1 MAGPTRHPDGALDPL
16 RRIGARPYG
25 YDFYLALRL
34 IECAHPDKPR
44 IGASKRLKDDAVR
57 LGQEASL
64 SFAPSTVRALAAPE
78 EGRPARLLFSFFGL
92 LGPNGPLPLHL
103 TEYARDRVLNQG
115 DPTLVRF
122 LDLFHHRMLS
132 LFYRAWANAQPVVSL
147 DRPDEDRFGDYLG
160 ALGGYGQTSLRER
173 DGVPDYAKL
182 AFTGLMA
189 RQVKNAESLAA
200 MIGGYF
206 RVPCRVEQCVGHWM
220 ALPRE
225 TRTRLG
231 GREQTARLGVTAVV
245 GEQVWDVQGK
255 FRIVLGPLSFVDY
268 QRFLPGRESLGRL
281 RDWVMNHVGFEHC
294 FDLRLVLRRDDVPLS
309 WLGNNCRLGWTTW
322 LGVRLAEADADDLML
337 GFHAST
343 SGQEQAWD

>member
-1 MAGPTRHPDGALDPL
+1 ML

-64 SFAPSTVRALAAPE
+64 SFAPSTVRALAPPG

-160 ALGGYGQTSLRER
+160 ALCGYGQNSLRER
-173 DGVPDYAKL
+173 DRVPDYAKL

-220 ALPRE
+220 PLPRE

-231 GREQTARLGVTAVV
+231 RREQTARLGVTAVA
-245 GEQVWDVQGK
+245 GERVWDVQGK
-255 FRIVLGPLSFVDY
+255 FRIVLGPLRLKDY
-268 QRFLPGRESLGRL
+268 ERFLPMGESFKRL
-281 RDWVMNHVGFEHC
+281 TGWVRNFLGFEYSWEV
-294 FDLRLVLRRDDVPLS
+294 RLVLKAGEVPLS
-309 WLGNNCRLGWTTW
+309 WLGNSSTFLGWTSW
-322 LGVRLAEADADDLML
+322 LGIRLSGDDAGDLVL
-337 GFHAST
+337 ESHAM
-343 SGQEQAWD
+343 EVAA